1 MAAWFDLI
9 QRVEALEERGLTVA
23 TDYHG
28 QGLPKWLLPAL
39 EECDVFVLNA
49 KGIATDDTLCI
60 VRLARLERVLAPGG
74 DVGAVIAEPKK
85 C

>member
-1 MAAWFDLI
+1 MAAWFDLV

-39 EECDVFVLNA
+39 GDCDVFLLNA
-49 KGIATDDTLCI
+49 KGVATENTLCI
-60 VRLARLERVLAPGG
+60 VRLNRLENLIKP
-74 DVGAVIAEPKK
+74 DILPKK
-85 C
+85 A

>member
-9 QRVEALEERGLTVA
+9 QRVEALEESGLTVA

-39 EECDVFVLNA
+39 GDCDVFVLNA
-49 KGIATDDTLCI
+49 KGVAVDDTLVI
-60 VRLARLERVLAPGG
+60 VRLARLENLIKPE
-74 DVGAVIAEPKK
+74 I
-85 C
+85 

>member
-39 EECDVFVLNA
+39 GDCDVFVLNA
-49 KGIATDDTLCI
+49 KGIAANDTLCI
-60 VRLARLERVLAPGG
+60 VRLATLESLLAPGG
-74 DVGAVIAEPKK
+74 DVGAVIAESNKT
-85 C
+85 

>member
-9 QRVEALEERGLTVA
+9 RHVEALEKRGLTVA

-39 EECDVFVLNA
+39 GECNVFVLNV
-49 KGIATDDTLCI
+49 KGIALHDTLCI
-60 VRLARLERVLAPGG
+60 VRLEELEKLLRKEG
-74 DVGAVIAEPKK
+74 E
-85 C
+85 